1 MSSGDIFYTQVDS
14 NLQIELNAR
23 GQAGRQ
29 RRTDKD
35 LRFMLEKIANVELT
49 PYKDQDRKEVITEAI
64 LGGQTVRSGE
74 YLPTGPN
81 GFLTE
86 RKYQVQETGIQ
97 DGKILQKTAENR
109 VNSSYR
115 MAPFITSLDVSIG
128 DNSNGLLNEATVN
141 ITIPN
146 PERDLNFIE
155 SVYLRP
161 GRQVTI
167 RIVHPESALASY
179 DTTAGLLTSSVAS
192 SEKILKLYPNLTRSE
207 LNSYRKMNQFVF
219 DGLIKAFTLDYQ
231 PDMSVNVTLSLSGVS
246 QTYSDLSLIINST
259 GISGSKNLT
268 LQDNTNKTENF
279 VGPLTQEQAAAQVP
293 AFPTTNFVED
303 PKLSEF
309 ELGTFYTNLSK
320 EVDQVIAFKQ
330 NSGPRPDEEK
340 LGFTDQYYNIN
351 EIQQEATYAI
361 WGDPTSGKTSYQ
373 RYVQLSWLIDFTNRL
388 IVSKRTANDSYA
400 TIICTADESLCRS
413 TNYEY
418 MTSANPTRIWL
429 SGPGTSSF
437 VDTYGNINWFSN
449 VKIKPNIP
457 EYVQYSETFQF
468 EINGVSESITHSYP
482 TRIFINMEV
491 IQQICKFLK
500 DSNEFTVS
508 GFLSQVSQEIYSATG
523 GAINMQLI
531 THPDFPEFLLYYD
544 SKFVDLSVKVEP
556 YSIPM
561 FSNHP
566 NGTVVRDFKFS
577 GKLPSDV
584 SSLAYVI
591 SNDSSELSESDIAPY
606 VSYMYSANT
615 ITRSGSFEAISNI
628 ITQEQLDELKQ
639 KYKEAHERY
648 VKALKDA
655 KTAFGDDITNPEKQA
670 AMAQA
675 LTKYIQYPTPTIQES
690 NQLTAPV
697 IPFETEFTIDGI
709 NGFRYG
715 DVVTFS
721 GLPTRYKQNAVFSIM
736 GITHTVGTDG
746 QWTTTCRCVMRPNI
760 DVQS

>member
-1 MSSGDIFYTQVDS
+1 MSGDIFYTQVDS

-23 GQAGRQ
+23 GQAGRL

-81 GFLTE
+81 GFLAE

-97 DGKILQKTAENR
+97 DGKVLQKTAENR

-115 MAPFITSLDVSIG
+115 IPPFITSLDVTIG

-167 RIVHPESALASY
+167 RIVHPESALTSY

-207 LNSYRKMNQFVF
+207 LNSYRKMNEFVF

-246 QTYSDLSLIINST
+246 QTYSDLSLIINSN
-259 GISGSKNLT
+259 GVSESKNLA
-268 LQDNTNKTENF
+268 LQDTTNST
-279 VGPLTQEQAAAQVP
+279 GPLTQEQSLAQTP
-293 AFPTTNFVED
+293 ALPSTNLVED

-320 EVDQVIAFKQ
+320 ELDEVIAFKEK
-330 NSGPRPDEEK
+330 GVPRSDSETRGYTERYK
-340 LGFTDQYYNIN
+340 NIE
-351 EIQQEATYAI
+351 EIQQEEIWAV
-361 WGDPTSGKTSYQ
+361 WGDPVNGKISYQ
-373 RYVQLSWLIDFTNRL
+373 RYIQLSWVISFINRL
-388 IVSKRTANDSYA
+388 IVSKRKETDSFA
-400 TIICTADESLCRS
+400 TIICTETEALCRS
-413 TNYEY
+413 TTYEY
-418 MTSANPTRIWL
+418 ITSSDPLRIWL
-429 SGPGTSSF
+429 AGETTSSF
-437 VDTYGNINWFSN
+437 VDTYGNVNWFSQR
-449 VKIKPNIP
+449 KSEIKENYKFTDTYEVDQAGTPMTIS
-457 EYVQYSETFQF
+457 V
-468 EINGVSESITHSYP
+468 SYP

-491 IQQICKFLK
+491 IQQICKSLK
-500 DSNEFTVS
+500 DSSQFTVS
-508 GFLSQVSQEIYSATG
+508 GFLSEISKEIYSATG
-523 GAINMQLI
+523 GAIDMQLI
-531 THPDFPEFLLYYD
+531 THPDLPEFLVYYD
-544 SKFVDLSVKVEP
+544 AKFTDLSAKVEP
-556 YSIPM
+556 YSVPM

-591 SNDSSELSESDIAPY
+591 SNDPSELSESDIAPF

-615 ITRSGSFEAISNI
+615 ITRSGSYEAISNI
-628 ITQEQLDELKQ
+628 ITQEQLDEIKQ

-648 VKALKDA
+648 ITALKDA
-655 KTAFGDDITNPEKQA
+655 KTAFGNDLTNPEKQA
-670 AMAQA
+670 AINQA
-675 LTKYIQYPTPTIQES
+675 LTKYLQYPTPSIQET

-697 IPFETEFTIDGI
+697 IPFEAEFTIDGV

-715 DVVTFS
+715 DVVTFD

-746 QWTTTCRCVMRPNI
+746 QWTTTCRCIMRPNI

>member
-74 YLPTGPN
+74 YLPTGPT

-97 DGKILQKTAENR
+97 DGKVLQKTAENR

-115 MAPFITSLDVSIG
+115 IPPFITSLDVTIG

-167 RIVHPESALASY
+167 RIVHPESALTSY

-231 PDMSVNVTLSLSGVS
+231 PDMSVNITLSLSGVS
-246 QTYSDLSLIINST
+246 QTYSDLSLIINSS
-259 GISGSKNLT
+259 ISGSKNLT
-268 LQDNTNKTENF
+268 LQDNANKTENF
-279 VGPLTQEQAAAQVP
+279 VGPITQEQSVAQTP
-293 AFPTTNFVED
+293 ALPTTNLVED

-320 EVDQVIAFKQ
+320 EVDDVIAFKEK
-330 NSGPRPDEEK
+330 GIPRPDAETR
-340 LGFTDQYYNIN
+340 GMTDRYVSIE
-351 EIQQEATYAI
+351 EIQQEQYWAV
-361 WGDPTSGKTSYQ
+361 WGDPVDGKISYQ
-373 RYVQLSWLIDFTNRL
+373 RYIQLSWVISFINRL
-388 IVSKRTANDSYA
+388 IVSKRKETDSFA
-400 TIICTADESLCRS
+400 TIICTEAESLCRS
-413 TNYEY
+413 TTYEY
-418 MTSANPTRIWL
+418 ITSSDPLRIWL
-429 SGPGTSSF
+429 AGETTSSF
-437 VDTYGNINWFSN
+437 IDIYGNINWFSQRKTGLAEN
-449 VKIKPNIP
+449 YYFIDN
-457 EYVQYSETFQF
+457 YQF
-468 EINGVSESITHSYP
+468 DIEGVPTTISVSYP

-491 IQQICKFLK
+491 IQQICKSLK
-500 DSNEFTVS
+500 DSTEFTVS
-508 GFLSQVSQEIYSATG
+508 SFLSEISREIYSATG
-523 GAINMQLI
+523 GAIDMQLI
-531 THPDFPEFLLYYD
+531 THPDLPEFLVYYD
-544 SKFVDLSVKVEP
+544 AKFTDLSVKVEP
-556 YSIPM
+556 YSVPM

-584 SSLAYVI
+584 SSLAYVV
-591 SNDSSELSESDIAPY
+591 SNDSSELSESDIAPF

-615 ITRSGSFEAISNI
+615 VTRSGAHEAISNI
-628 ITQEQLDELKQ
+628 ITQEQLDEIKQ

-648 VKALKDA
+648 IKALTDA
-655 KTAFGDDITNPEKQA
+655 KTAFGSDLTNPEKQA
-670 AMAQA
+670 AINQA
-675 LTKYIQYPTPTIQES
+675 LTKYLQYPTPSIQET

-697 IPFETEFTIDGI
+697 IPFEAEFTIDGV

-715 DVVTFS
+715 DVVTFD

-746 QWTTTCRCVMRPNI
+746 QWTTTCRCIMRPNI